1 MKSNKGIAM
10 VSLVIYVAS
19 FLVITTLVGTIS
31 TYFYNNINL
40 INSTVGGSSEYTKL
54 NLYMLNLTKKA
65 DLEDVKVLNID
76 QYSSDPSKANTDV
89 YGSIVFIYN
98 DNMSEEQ
105 VILTRQGNYLY
116 YIKRSKLLAETDWNE
131 ADKVL
136 LCSDVTNFS
145 ANVNNQDGKDV
156 VMVNVKLSGSSFSTK
171 YVVGRV
177 D

>member
-1 MKSNKGIAM
+1 MKSDKGIAM
-10 VSLVIYVAS
+10 LSLVIYVAS

-54 NLYMLNLTKKA
+54 NLYMLNLTKKS
-65 DLEDVKVLNID
+65 DLDDIKVLNFD
-76 QYSSDPSKANTDV
+76 PYASDPSKANTDV

-98 DNMSEEQ
+98 DSITEEQ
-105 VILTRQGNYLY
+105 IILTRQGNNLY
-116 YIKRSKLLAETDWNE
+116 YSKRNKLTTDTEWKVK
-131 ADKVL
+131 DKTL

-145 ANVNNQDGKDV
+145 TNVNIDNGKEV
-156 VMVNVKLSGSSFSTK
+156 VMVNVKLSGSSFATK

>member
-1 MKSNKGIAM
+1 MKSDKGIAM
-10 VSLVIYVAS
+10 LSLVIYVAS

-76 QYSSDPSKANTDV
+76 PYVGTSKENTDV

-105 VILTRQGNYLY
+105 IILTRQGYHLY
-116 YIKRSKLLAETDWNE
+116 YIKRSKLLTESEWNVK
-131 ADKVL
+131 DKML
-136 LCSDVTNFS
+136 LCSDVTSFS
-145 ANVNNQDGKDV
+145 TNVNNQAGKDV
-156 VMVNVKLSGSSFSTK
+156 VMVNVKLSGSSFATK

>member
-1 MKSNKGIAM
+1 MKSDKGIAM
-10 VSLVIYVAS
+10 LSLVIYVAS

-76 QYSSDPSKANTDV
+76 PYVGTSKENTDV

-98 DNMSEEQ
+98 DSITEEQ
-105 VILTRQGNYLY
+105 IILTRQGNNLY
-116 YIKRSKLLAETDWNE
+116 YSRRNKLTTDTEWKVK
-131 ADKVL
+131 DKTL

-145 ANVNNQDGKDV
+145 TNVNIDNGKEV
-156 VMVNVKLSGSSFSTK
+156 VMVNVKLSGSSFATK